1 MKIQKSIFFCM
12 VLFFFSN
19 IAVQARDCV
28 VHPYRATWGQEMPAN
43 MIMQK
48 NTTCQTVIKSSG
60 QDSVIIETPAKN
72 GVATSIPDG
81 ARYKPNK
88 DYVGNDEFVILRK
101 GLDKWGK
108 PQESRIR
115 VKIEI
120 QKDSL

>member
-1 MKIQKSIFFCM
+1 
-12 VLFFFSN
+12 V
-19 IAVQARDCV
+19 VQ
-28 VHPYRATWGQEMPAN
+28 PYRATWGQEMPAN
-43 MIMQK
+43 MIMKK
-48 NTTCQTVIKSSG
+48 NTICQTVITSSG
-60 QDSVIIETPAKN
+60 QDSVIIEIPAKN

-88 DYVGNDEFVILRK
+88 DFVGADEFVFLRK
-101 GLDKWGK
+101 GFDKWGK